1 MKRKG
6 LAVLGLVAGLSVLTS
21 MSAFAGQWKQDE
33 RGWWWQ
39 NDDGSYPTSAW
50 YQIDGNRD
58 GVAEW
63 YYFDSEGWLATN
75 TTIDGKYTVNEN
87 GAWVKN
93 GYVQYPAMS
102 LRITPEIAGP
112 YEFPTN
118 IEYFLGITD
127 DMPREESQPST
138 TQSESTKETSAETAD
153 ANQGTMTSQ
162 EQFFSDL
169 QDKYA
174 AEAEEVLNDPE
185 QLQELIDMM
194 GDGGTAIGVR

>member
-6 LAVLGLVAGLSVLTS
+6 LVTACMVAGLSVLSS
-21 MSAFAGQWKQDE
+21 MTAFAGEWKQDE

-75 TTIDGKYTVNEN
+75 TTIDDKYTVNAD

-138 TQSESTKETSAETAD
+138 TQNNNGNSLTAIQNYYIDSDGNMISAEEWYA
-153 ANQGTMTSQ
+153 Q
-162 EQFFSDL
+162 EESIRQENSPVLQSGLTDL
-169 QDKYA
+169 S
-174 AEAEEVLNDPE
+174 
-185 QLQELIDMM
+185 
-194 GDGGTAIGVR
+194 

>member
-6 LAVLGLVAGLSVLTS
+6 LAITCLVAGLSALTS
-21 MSAFAGQWKQDE
+21 MSAFAGEWKQDE

-75 TTIDGKYTVNEN
+75 ITIDGKYTVNAD

-93 GYVQYPAMS
+93 GEVQYPATA
-102 LRITPEIAGP
+102 LRITPEIVGP

-118 IEYFLGITD
+118 IEYSLGITD
-127 DMPREESQPST
+127 DNGSNTAPSNNQNNNGNSLT
-138 TQSESTKETSAETAD
+138 AIQNYYIDSDGNMISAEEWYA
-153 ANQGTMTSQ
+153 Q
-162 EQFFSDL
+162 EEGIRYENSPMLQSGLTDL
-169 QDKYA
+169 S
-174 AEAEEVLNDPE
+174 
-185 QLQELIDMM
+185 
-194 GDGGTAIGVR
+194 